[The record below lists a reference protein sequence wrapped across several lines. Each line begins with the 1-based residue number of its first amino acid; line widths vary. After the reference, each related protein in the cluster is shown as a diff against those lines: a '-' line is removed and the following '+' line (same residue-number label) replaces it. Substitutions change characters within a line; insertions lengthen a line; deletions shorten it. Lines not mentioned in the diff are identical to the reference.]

1 MSRARE
7 ITLTFFV
14 MYLSP
19 LKLSACVAKIDFYGR
34 VLQKSILLISDVQA
48 GVEHWVSSEVY
59 LMVALLE
66 KPIHNAIRHF
76 S

>member
-19 LKLSACVAKIDFYGR
+19 LKP
-34 VLQKSILLISDVQA
+34 KSCTGHNSHTVSDEFILFDSDIYQVKKECRMEDEQLLLFSFFLVISP
-48 GVEHWVSSEVY
+48 ERIS
-59 LMVALLE
+59 
-66 KPIHNAIRHF
+66 
-76 S
+76 